1 MIDVTVIGFGSVGS
15 ALSLLLLNN
24 KNNMRV
30 NILEPDQNKEGAI
43 LDLSHGMPLYPG
55 KELYVNNYDMFA
67 NADFIYFTAGTPN
80 LHGGSRLSTA
90 KQNIQLT
97 KDLFDDQE
105 FNKVPYIIVITNPVD
120 IISFHVMKFSKLPFD
135 HVVGIGTFLD
145 SVRLSYYLS
154 VLSDYKADEIN
165 AYVLGEH
172 GDSQF
177 AAYSMTK
184 VQGSPITELAF
195 FSPER
200 LEEAQN
206 LTRNAA
212 FQIRETQGG
221 TLYGVSKCAETI
233 LNSLMSPEVSHYPLS
248 ILTNEHYNKMLNLDR
263 SVYISVPIQISNKG
277 IRIDNEVHL
286 EGAELKLY
294 QKSAKIISEITLD

>member
-24 KNNMRV
+24 KNDMRV
-30 NILEPDQNKEGAI
+30 NILEPDPNKEGAI
-43 LDLSHGMPLYPG
+43 LDLLHGMSLYPN
-55 KELYVNNYDMFA
+55 KELHVNDSDMFA

-97 KDLFDDQE
+97 KDLFDGQE
-105 FNKVPYIIVITNPVD
+105 FHKIPYIIVITNPVD
-120 IISFHVMKFSKLPFD
+120 IISYHVMKFSKLPYD
-135 HVVGIGTFLD
+135 HVVGVGTFLD

-154 VLSDYKADEIN
+154 ILSDYKADEIN

-172 GDSQF
+172 GDTQF

-184 VQGSPITELAF
+184 VQGSPISELAF
-195 FSPER
+195 FSPKR
-200 LEEAQN
+200 LEEAQT

-212 FQIRETQGG
+212 FQIRKTQGG

-233 LNSLMSPEVSHYPLS
+233 LNSLMSSEVSHYPLS
-248 ILTNEHYNKMLNLDR
+248 ILTNEYYNKLLKLEK
-263 SVYISVPIQISNKG
+263 SIYISVPVEISNKG
-277 IRIDNEVHL
+277 IRINNGIQLKDS
-286 EGAELKLY
+286 ELKAY
-294 QKSAKIISEITLD
+294 QASAKIISEVLLT

>member
-30 NILEPDQNKEGAI
+30 NILEPDPNKEGAI
-43 LDLSHGMPLYPG
+43 LDLSHGMSLYPG
-55 KELYVNNYDMFA
+55 KELYVNDYDMFA

-120 IISFHVMKFSKLPFD
+120 IISYHVMKFSNLPYD

-184 VQGSPITELAF
+184 VQGSPITEFAF

-200 LEEAQN
+200 LEEAQT

-233 LNSLMSPEVSHYPLS
+233 LNSLMSSEVSHYPLS
-248 ILTNEHYNKMLNLDR
+248 ILTNEHYNKMLKLDR

-286 EGAELKLY
+286 EGAELNLY
-294 QKSAKIISEITLD
+294 QKSAKIISEVTLD

>member
-24 KNNMRV
+24 KNDMRV
-30 NILEPDQNKEGAI
+30 NVLEPDPNKEGAI
-43 LDLSHGMPLYPG
+43 LDLSHGMSLYPN
-55 KELYVNNYDMFA
+55 KELHVNDYDMFA
-67 NADFIYFTAGTPN
+67 NADFIYFTAGIPN

-90 KQNIQLT
+90 KKNIQLT
-97 KDLFDDQE
+97 KDIFESQK
-105 FNKVPYIIVITNPVD
+105 FNKVPYVIVITNPVD
-120 IISFHVMKFSKLPFD
+120 IISFYVMKFSNLPYD
-135 HVVGIGTFLD
+135 HVVGTGTFLD

-154 VLSDYKADEIN
+154 VLSDFKADEIN

-177 AAYSMTK
+177 ATYSMTK
-184 VQGSPITELAF
+184 VQDSPISELAF
-195 FSPER
+195 FSPKL
-200 LEEAQN
+200 LEEAES

-221 TLYGVSKCAETI
+221 TLYGISKCAETI
-233 LNSLMSPEVSHYPLS
+233 LNSLLSSEVSHYPLS
-248 ILTNEHYNKMLNLDR
+248 ILTNEHYNKLLNLDK
-263 SVYISVPIQISNKG
+263 SIYISVPIQISNKG
-277 IRIDNEVHL
+277 IRIDNDIHL

-294 QKSAKIISEITLD
+294 QESAKIISEVMPS